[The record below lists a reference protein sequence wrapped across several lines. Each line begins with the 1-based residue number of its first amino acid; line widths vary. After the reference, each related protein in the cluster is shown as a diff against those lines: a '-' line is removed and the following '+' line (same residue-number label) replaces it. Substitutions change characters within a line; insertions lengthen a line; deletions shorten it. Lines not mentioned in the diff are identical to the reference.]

1 MNMRR
6 IIAGILLLCLPL
18 VAGARTY
25 RLEGMVGGK
34 YPVVIEL
41 EQHDDGL
48 FSGRYAYKS
57 TLKNNGNVDCSWLQ
71 INPSY
76 ENPTT
81 QWTVRDCRMNPVETW
96 YNVKFDG
103 ARRLT
108 CRMKNVP
115 GKVYDIVAQ
124 AATSGGG
131 NSSANGAAARRYKAK
146 YEEVNIADIHL
157 LRADGKKI
165 WYNPWTHET
174 ESGYVNKLYVYD
186 SATDRETVVNL
197 NKTSM
202 EDSEMWVEDMVERNG
217 VITVIMS
224 ERRNSNGWVEGTYVW
239 QYDCYGNSWKAIA
252 RGCSGAEFVNNRT
265 AVRINNAEILNP
277 DAPTYLQKYRNHYR
291 TVRL

>member
-1 MNMRR
+1 MRR
-6 IIAGILLLCLPL
+6 NEFNYWRLIVGVTVILGFSSCGNSKKDYEDNQNS
-18 VAGARTY
+18 VAFAEDSYSDEETVEYGY
-25 RLEGMVGGK
+25 
-34 YPVVIEL
+34 
-41 EQHDDGL
+41 DDGE
-48 FSGRYAYKS
+48 
-57 TLKNNGNVDCSWLQ
+57 
-71 INPSY
+71 PSAWSK
-76 ENPTT
+76 ESESAA
-81 QWTVRDCRMNPVETW
+81 ETS
-96 YNVKFDG
+96 D
-103 ARRLT
+103 
-108 CRMKNVP
+108 
-115 GKVYDIVAQ
+115 
-124 AATSGGG
+124 
-131 NSSANGAAARRYKAK
+131 AAARRYKAK

-157 LRADGKKI
+157 MRADGKKI

-186 SATDRETVVNL
+186 SETDCETVVNL

-265 AVRINNAEILNP
+265 AVRINDAEILNP
-277 DAPTYLQKYRNHYR
+277 DDPTYLQKYGNHYR